1 MRLLIDGDAASQ
13 IETAVIFARKN
24 NIMVHIY
31 CDYNHEY
38 ESEYAQIHIVDQS
51 PGSAD
56 YAIISFCKRGNIL
69 ITNDIGLASIAL
81 AKGVFVLNNHGF
93 IYTNRN
99 ITTYVNH
106 LYIHDTARRK
116 PNIHD
121 TARRKT
127 KKHNIRPDD
136 INLKHPNTSF
146 IESLNHVYRR
156 AQEREGK
163 DEKTLT

>member
-56 YAIISFCKRGNIL
+56 YAIISF
-69 ITNDIGLASIAL
+69 
-81 AKGVFVLNNHGF
+81 
-93 IYTNRN
+93 
-99 ITTYVNH
+99 
-106 LYIHDTARRK
+106 
-116 PNIHD
+116 
-121 TARRKT
+121 
-127 KKHNIRPDD
+127 
-136 INLKHPNTSF
+136 
-146 IESLNHVYRR
+146 
-156 AQEREGK
+156 
-163 DEKTLT
+163 

>member
-56 YAIISFCKRGNIL
+56 YAIISFCKRGDIL

-106 LYIHDTARRK
+106 LY
-116 PNIHD
+116 IHD

>member
-56 YAIISFCKRGNIL
+56 YAIISFLQKRGYL
-69 ITNDIGLASIAL
+69 DHKRYRSSIHCAGQGSICV
-81 AKGVFVLNNHGF
+81 KQQW
-93 IYTNRN
+93 IYL
-99 ITTYVNH
+99 H
-106 LYIHDTARRK
+106 
-116 PNIHD
+116 
-121 TARRKT
+121 
-127 KKHNIRPDD
+127 
-136 INLKHPNTSF
+136 
-146 IESLNHVYRR
+146 
-156 AQEREGK
+156 
-163 DEKTLT
+163 